1 MNKAPILSDEQIQ
14 EIADPYAL
22 RPNYAES
29 LLAQAQRDA
38 DHEFY
43 TARIREIFEAID
55 TEDHKAVGT
64 YYFSY
69 ARGKWHECS
78 WYEELKARFLEGE
91 HSALTDEER
100 EIVDREYKAGCEQL
114 RQWYAEGKLSGGE
127 HANP

>member
-1 MNKAPILSDEQIQ
+1 MKAPLLKCKPDGKYLECNG
-14 EIADPYAL
+14 YLAL
-22 RPNYAES
+22 T
-29 LLAQAQRDA
+29 AQRDA

-55 TEDHKAVGT
+55 TEDHKANGT
-64 YYFSY
+64 YFYSSVVGEWLP
-69 ARGKWHECS
+69 RS

-91 HSALTDEER
+91 HGPLTDAER

-114 RQWYAEGKLSGGE
+114 RQWYANGKLSGGG